1 MATKQSITDTLKVL
15 AFSDTHG
22 SDLRSMVEQA
32 EKEGVKLV
40 FACGDW
46 SRLDEIP
53 PYLVS
58 QFTKKGMKMFIQAG
72 NHETLATTNALAE
85 LYGIKHLHGD
95 GIVYNDVGFF
105 GAGGTTKIGPHSV
118 HDEDEI
124 FALLK
129 QGFEKVKHARKK
141 VMIVHEHPA
150 GTVFELG
157 RFPGS
162 RSVRRAIE
170 EFKPDVVI
178 CGHIHEAAGV
188 EDQLGSTRII
198 NVAKHGR
205 ILEF

>member
-1 MATKQSITDTLKVL
+1 MTDKTIADKLKIL

-22 SDLRSMVEQA
+22 RDLRKMVEQA
-32 EKEGVKLV
+32 EREGVTHV

-46 SRLDEIP
+46 SQLDEMP

-72 NHETLATTNALAE
+72 NHETQAMTDSLAE

-95 GIVYNDVGFF
+95 GVVYNEVGFF
-105 GAGGTTKIGPHSV
+105 GAGGTTQIGPHSM
-118 HDEDEI
+118 HDEDEL

-129 QGFEKVKHARKK
+129 QGFEKVKHAKKK
-141 VMIVHEHPA
+141 VMLVHEHPA
-150 GTVFELG
+150 DTVFEMG

-162 RSVRRAIE
+162 QAIKRAID
-170 EFKPDVVI
+170 EFKPDIVL

-188 EDQLGSTRII
+188 EQQLGGTKII
-198 NVAKHGR
+198 NVAKHGK